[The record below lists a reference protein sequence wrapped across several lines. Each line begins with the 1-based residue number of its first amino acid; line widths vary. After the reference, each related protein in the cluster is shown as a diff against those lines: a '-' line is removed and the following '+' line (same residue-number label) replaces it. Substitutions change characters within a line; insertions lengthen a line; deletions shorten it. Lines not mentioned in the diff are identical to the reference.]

1 MLTKQEEIV
10 SSDKS
15 ALEITLES
23 TPKPETIKTEETVDI
38 TVKEDKGVSEAPRFT
53 KTLHRQFEAT
63 EGSSVT
69 IECEVTGKE
78 TPVVTWYQDER
89 QPPLNIE
96 NLSIVWCKEILIQ
109 NGTH

>member
-1 MLTKQEEIV
+1 MH
-10 SSDKS
+10 
-15 ALEITLES
+15 LEDCVIIL
-23 TPKPETIKTEETVDI
+23 KCFVVETIKTEETVDI

-78 TPVVTWYQDER
+78 TPVVTWYQVK
-89 QPPLNIE
+89 PLTRIANVAYFAYISSQDIFRLE
-96 NLSIVWCKEILIQ
+96 S
-109 NGTH
+109 